1 MDHIKPNRG
10 GTQPVE
16 TCTKLPKSHKGK
28 LIASIDLEKSAVLS
42 RLIKIVSAVL
52 AAVMFLAGYL
62 LFPIDALLQ
71 MEDTFAHLVV
81 LFFAMMSVFLL
92 HELLRGF
99 LMRLFSGVKPII
111 RYVGSYPQA
120 ACEAYFCRIHQQIIN
135 LLPLAVIISILL
147 AIVLTTAEM
156 SWKWIAWIALTVGIC
171 SYARD
176 LYVAV
181 RMLYMPKDILVM
193 NVGPI
198 YLIYSATG
206 ESKKEES

>member
-1 MDHIKPNRG
+1 M
-10 GTQPVE
+10 E

-52 AAVMFLAGYL
+52 AAIMFLAGYL

-181 RMLYMPKDILVM
+181 RMMYMPKDILVM

>member
-1 MDHIKPNRG
+1 M
-10 GTQPVE
+10 E

-198 YLIYSATG
+198 YLVYSATG

>member
-1 MDHIKPNRG
+1 M
-10 GTQPVE
+10 E

-28 LIASIDLEKSAVLS
+28 LIASMDLEKSPVLS

-52 AAVMFLAGYL
+52 AVLMFLVGYL
-62 LFPIDALLQ
+62 IFPIDALLQ
-71 MEDTFAHLVV
+71 MEDAFAHLVI

-120 ACEAYFCRIHQQIIN
+120 ACEAYFCRRHQQIIN
-135 LLPLAVIISILL
+135 LLPLAMIVLILL

-156 SWKWIAWIALTVGIC
+156 SWKWISWIALTVGIC

-176 LYVAV
+176 IYVTV
-181 RMLYMPKDILVM
+181 RMMYMPKDILVM

-198 YLIYSATG
+198 YLVYSATG
-206 ESKKEES
+206 ELKKEEN

>member
-1 MDHIKPNRG
+1 M
-10 GTQPVE
+10 E

-52 AAVMFLAGYL
+52 AAIMFLAGYL

-120 ACEAYFCRIHQQIIN
+120 ACEAYFCRIHQQVIN

-181 RMLYMPKDILVM
+181 RMMYMPKDILVM

>member
-1 MDHIKPNRG
+1 M
-10 GTQPVE
+10 E

-28 LIASIDLEKSAVLS
+28 PIACIELEKTPVLS
-42 RLIKIVSAVL
+42 RLIKIASAVL
-52 AAVMFLAGYL
+52 ALLFFLVGYL
-62 LFPIDALLQ
+62 IFPVEALLQ
-71 MEDTFAHLVV
+71 MDEVFAHLVT

-120 ACEAYFCRIHQQIIN
+120 ACEAYFCRMHQQIIN
-135 LLPLAVIISILL
+135 LLPLVVIAGILL
-147 AIVLTTAEM
+147 AIVLTTADM
-156 SWKWIAWIALTVGIC
+156 SWKWIAWIALTVGVC
-171 SYARD
+171 SYVRD

-181 RMLYMPKDILVM
+181 RMMYMPKDILVM

-198 YLIYSATG
+198 YMVYSATG
-206 ESKKEES
+206 EQKKEEN